1 MGKLEVAEVLKYS
14 LIGLGFAMSWGT
26 SQNRLNNLEKMT
38 EPITE
43 MRTDIEVVK
52 EAILQIRDAIKEEGR
67 ARRMERTR

>member
-1 MGKLEVAEVLKYS
+1 MGKLEVAEVLKYG

-38 EPITE
+38 EPIAE